1 MPNDSDSV
9 LAKIVQAIQAVII
22 ALPKLEKT
30 ERNNHANYSYASI
43 DDFYEIVAKTA
54 AKKGLNWVG
63 REIAHEIKGE
73 TAAVTFSFRLYFKDG
88 SVIDDFFQITIYHPL
103 RGPQMSG
110 SVASYADKVFM
121 RQTYKVQTG
130 EPDADH
136 DGITYKIEYDAMA
149 GRGAGAPRRDS
160 RNQSTQPTQP
170 FSPAPPRATPENGI
184 MPILRNVRECK
195 SIGDLLSYW
204 NELGV
209 VFSQMP
215 REDVDRVTQVFTARR
230 REIEDRPLVGGK

>member
-1 MPNDSDSV
+1 MPNDADSV

-30 ERNNHANYSYASI
+30 ERNNHANYTYASI

-63 REIAHEIKGE
+63 REIAHDFKGD
-73 TAAVTFSFRLYFKDG
+73 TAAVTFSFRLYYKDG

-136 DGITYKIEYDAMA
+136 DGITYKIEYDAMG
-149 GRGAGAPRRDS
+149 GRGAASPRRES
-160 RNQSTQPTQP
+160 RSQPQP
-170 FSPAPPRATPENGI
+170 VPPAPPRDTAGNGVA
-184 MPILRNVRECK
+184 PILRNVRECK
-195 SIGDLLSYW
+195 SIGELLEYW

-215 REDVDRVTQVFTARR
+215 QDEVDRVTQGFTARR